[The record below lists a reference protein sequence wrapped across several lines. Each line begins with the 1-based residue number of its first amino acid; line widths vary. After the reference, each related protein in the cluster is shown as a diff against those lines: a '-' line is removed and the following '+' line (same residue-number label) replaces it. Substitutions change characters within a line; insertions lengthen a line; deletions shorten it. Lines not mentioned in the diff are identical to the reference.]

1 MKKRYATPRL
11 TQLGTLRNLTALFA
25 YGRGGEA

>member
-11 TQLGTLRNLTALFA
+11 TQLGRLRDLTAIFS
-25 YGRGGEA
+25 YGRGPRA